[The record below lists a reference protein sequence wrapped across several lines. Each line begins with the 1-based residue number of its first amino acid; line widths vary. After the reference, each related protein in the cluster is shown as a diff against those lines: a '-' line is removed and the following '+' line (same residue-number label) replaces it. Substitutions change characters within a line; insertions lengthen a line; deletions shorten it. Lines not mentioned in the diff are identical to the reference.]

1 MVGLGEIPG
10 VDAFEFELQKLIEK
24 PEIDPKRKKI
34 VCKFSLSES
43 NSNVRYFYTF
53 SLDSNLNQLH

>member
-10 VDAFEFELQKLIEK
+10 VDAFEFELQKLIK
-24 PEIDPKRKKI
+24 TPEVHRKLSKI

-43 NSNVRYFYTF
+43 NSNVQYSYIF
-53 SLDSNLNQLH
+53 SLDSNLNPLH

>member
-24 PEIDPKRKKI
+24 PEIDRKR
-34 VCKFSLSES
+34 
-43 NSNVRYFYTF
+43 
-53 SLDSNLNQLH
+53 